1 MPTADHLPPEVEAR
15 LQELE
20 IFRSYKRS
28 KYLSIKH
35 SSYFHVYEELLAKY
49 RGRTFT
55 FIEIGVLNGGSL
67 FMWRDYFGPAARIIG
82 IDINPDAKKWEKD
95 GFEIFLGSQ
104 SDEKFW
110 DELFSAIGDVDVVL
124 DDGGHTNDQ
133 QIVTTEKCIPHIKDG
148 GLLIVEDTHASYL
161 TSFGNPS
168 KYSFINYCKTLID
181 SINSRF
187 PSVKISNNSLNR
199 AVRSIEVYESIVCF
213 RVDRAKCFESS
224 LMVNEGLSSN
234 ARDYRD
240 HGSKLHASIDFLSR
254 KLPFLENAG
263 AVSRIA
269 ADIARL
275 MFSVRSKLRSRKL
288 AKYFR

>member
-1 MPTADHLPPEVEAR
+1 MADQLPPEIEAR

-35 SSYFHVYEELLAKY
+35 SSYFLVYEELLAKY
-49 RGRTFT
+49 RGRNFT
-55 FIEIGVLNGGSL
+55 FVEIGVLNGGSL

-82 IDINPDAKKWEKD
+82 IDMNPDAKKWEKD

-124 DDGGHTNDQ
+124 DDGGHTNEQ

-181 SINSRF
+181 SINSRC
-187 PSVKISNNSLNR
+187 PSVKVSKNSLNR
-199 AVRSIEVYESIVCF
+199 VVRSIEVYESIMCF

-224 LMVNEGLSSN
+224 QMENGGVSSN
-234 ARDYRD
+234 ALDFRG
-240 HGSKLHASIDFLSR
+240 HGSKLHASIDFLRR
-254 KLPFLENAG
+254 KLPFLENED
-263 AVSRIA
+263 AVGRVA
-269 ADIARL
+269 VEIARL
-275 MFSVRSKLRSRKL
+275 MLGARSKLRSHKL
-288 AKYFR
+288 GKYFR